1 MEAFVVDIAE
11 ILEEKGNKHGLDVS
25 NVGGFNESVF
35 ANLDKSFIYD
45 LKDVMSL
52 KHMNSNEINLTGSI
66 PLQLN
71 I

>member
-1 MEAFVVDIAE
+1 MEAFVVDIAQ

-45 LKDVMSL
+45 LKDVMSI
-52 KHMNSNEINLTGSI
+52 KHMNSN
-66 PLQLN
+66 
-71 I
+71 